1 MIFDIIKSLRPK
13 QWIKNL
19 FVFAPLL
26 FGFKYDDI
34 SLIINSLI
42 AFIGFII
49 LSGIIY
55 IFNDILDIE
64 KDRKHP
70 KKKNRPIASGK
81 LSIKAAYRTT
91 LILFIILGIVIPI
104 LPIECFYIAIAYVLL
119 NILYSVKLKNYAII
133 DVIIIASGF
142 ILRLL
147 MGGYSTDIALSPW
160 IIMTTFLLS
169 LFLGFGKR
177 YNELEEISDTSRPS
191 LNLYSKK
198 LLDKLICISCS
209 ATLISYALYVIET
222 SRETG
227 KMELTYTVLF
237 VIFGLFRYL
246 QSIYIFKKGEE
257 PESII
262 YNDPFFILNLIS
274 WLLTTLWILSY

>member
-34 SLIINSLI
+34 SLIINSTI
-42 AFIGFII
+42 AFVSFVI

-64 KDRKHP
+64 KDKKHP
-70 KKKNRPIASGK
+70 KKKFRPIASGK
-81 LSIKAAYRTT
+81 ISIKAAYK
-91 LILFIILGIVIPI
+91 IIIVLFITLGLIIPI
-104 LPIECFYIAIAYVLL
+104 LSIECFYIAIAYVFL
-119 NILYSVKLKNYAII
+119 NIAYSIKLKNYAII

-147 MGGYSTDIALSPW
+147 MGGYSTDISLSPW

-177 YNELEEISDTSRPS
+177 YNELEEISDTSRSS

-209 ATLISYALYVIET
+209 ATLISYALYAIEI
-222 SRETG
+222 SRESG

-237 VIFGLFRYL
+237 VVFGLFRYL

-262 YNDPFFILNLIS
+262 YNDPIFIINLVA
-274 WLLTTLWILSY
+274 WLFTTLWILSQ